1 MRIMGGTATYAYK
14 VEKCDEYYKIVSRRS
29 GRSAT
34 HFGREGAWARP
45 GAHDG
50 LAEDRTCVVWL

>member
-1 MRIMGGTATYAYK
+1 MGGTAKYAYK
-14 VEKCDEYYKIVSRRS
+14 AEKCEKYFRIVSRRL

-45 GAHDG
+45 GVHDG
-50 LAEDRTCVVWL
+50 LVEDLTSVEWL